1 MRRYLISTAVMLL
14 TFTMPILSQKKYK
27 TETHIDWETGNFS
40 RAIGYATYPVDE
52 VANMAQAKLLAKRG
66 AEVEAR
72 AELARILEGFHI
84 GGGTTV
90 EKMVATNKKIAE
102 SFKAFLKGV
111 VVVSSEVIMEE
122 GSPVGKAVVE
132 IALTGD
138 EGFLG
143 RMYALSPGILDEEP
157 VPSSPETVLD
167 EIQSF
172 DGLIIDA
179 RELSIRP
186 DLNILIKSRQGTIAY
201 SRNSLDPDSRLS
213 ELTARYCKSEEMAS
227 SLLGK
232 KGCSNPLTIIPQFV
246 DNGVEFIVTPE
257 DAMKILSL
265 HEKTDALKKARV
277 IVITG

>member
-1 MRRYLISTAVMLL
+1 MKQRLCLALLFLLVISQPG
-14 TFTMPILSQKKYK
+14 FSQAAYRSEA
-27 TETHIDWETGNFS
+27 TVDWETGNS
-40 RAIGYATYPVDE
+40 LRATGYATYPIEKAENAV
-52 VANMAQAKLLAKRG
+52 QAKLLAKRG

-72 AELARILEGFHI
+72 AELARMLEGMNI

-90 EKMVATNKKIAE
+90 ENMVATNSKVAE

-122 GSPVGKAVVE
+122 GAPLGKAVVE

-143 RMYALSPGILDEEP
+143 RMYHSAPSLLEGEP
-157 VPSSPETVLD
+157 APSTPETVLD
-167 EIQSF
+167 DMSGY

-179 RELSIRP
+179 RQLTIRP
-186 DLNILIKSRQGTIAY
+186 DLNIVVRSRQGTVAY
-201 SRNSLDPDSRLS
+201 SRNSLDPDTRMT
-213 ELTARYCKSEEMAS
+213 ELTARYCKSQEMAK
-227 SLLGK
+227 SLLENRGA
-232 KGCSNPLTIIPQFV
+232 SNPLIITPESV
-246 DNGVEFIVTPE
+246 ENGVEFIVTAE

-265 HEKTDALKKARV
+265 HEKTDSLKKARV